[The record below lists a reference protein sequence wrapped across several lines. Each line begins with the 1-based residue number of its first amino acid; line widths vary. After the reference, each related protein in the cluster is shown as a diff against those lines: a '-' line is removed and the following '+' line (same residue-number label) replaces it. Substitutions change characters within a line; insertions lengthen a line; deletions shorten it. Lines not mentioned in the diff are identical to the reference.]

1 MASLLNSAMRYFN
14 TTGGA
19 DRCDEFVNQCIE
31 VGQQSFRIKR
41 FIAKGGFAFVF
52 EATETKTGRDYAIKR
67 LLANEKSKCKA
78 ILQEIALL
86 KRLSGHPNIVDFVA
100 AATSEKEGMTE
111 YLVVTEFCP
120 GDLVKILEARWPMK
134 PLFPDQVTLI
144 FYQACA
150 AVEYLHTRSPPVVHR
165 DLKLQ
170 NLLVSAQH
178 TIKLCDFG
186 SCTTKLHYPDTSWSA
201 GQRATVQDEVTENT
215 TPQYRAP
222 EALDLYQNLPLDAG
236 MDKWA
241 LGCLLYVLCY
251 QQHPFE
257 DGARL
262 AILNAA
268 YRMPQDD
275 TTYAHLQPVIRDLL
289 VVNPL
294 QRPDLSQL
302 LSHLETLVSPGIDP
316 KGPVQGLLPGNP
328 APRVAQQPPPPPQQ
342 QQQQQPPARPPP
354 PPRPAA
360 PPGQAGAG
368 AAAAGPGGSVL
379 SSFMGRIRDVGSRVT
394 ETVAAMSREGL
405 DLHYLTSRLAVMSYP
420 AEGLESAYRN
430 HYEDVRAFLDSRH
443 PRAYAVYNLSTRRYP
458 QSRFEGRVSEVGW
471 EAGTAPPLASLFAI
485 LRNMQLWLRQGPHT
499 ICVLHCLD
507 GKASSALVSAAT
519 CCFLRLFPSPRHGL
533 ELFAARRCPP
543 NISPSQRRYADYTAE
558 MAADPPR
565 LPHRRPVMLVTLTLT
580 PVPMFN
586 RQRRGC
592 TPYAEV
598 WANGERVLS
607 TCPESYEAM
616 RPALVEDGQV
626 RLGLN
631 ISVCGD
637 VTISVFHARSTLGGK
652 MQGRISSM
660 KICQVQFHTGF
671 VREDFDRLN
680 FTKCELDFLD
690 TDDKYSSDFKLS
702 LDLVVSPQDKP
713 LVDGPPPWDGFQARG
728 LKPRLLVSEDEELA
742 KLRADFMRD
751 GEAPPLASPVSSQDS
766 PLADNEPAAPA
777 AAAAAAAAPPK
788 PQREGGSSFFDTL
801 DWQHLEE
808 PAPSAQPPISEPQQ
822 QRDEGPRDYEAEALR
837 AAHREAERD
846 RAEAEAERRRRLSGG
861 GGGGGSGNFCPPEE
875 PHRQADLEQSAALND
890 VSAGVADLLG
900 FGGGGGGG
908 GGSNGG
914 LSPAASSASLRQTQ
928 SNADLLS
935 DLFSSAPAP
944 AAASAGTTATPP
956 PKAPYVVDDFFGG
969 PNFTRK
975 EPRSLHEMR
984 HQARAQS
991 MDPERAKV
999 EAWVAGKER
1008 NVRGLLCS
1016 LHTVVWEGCRWT
1028 QVSMADLVS
1037 GDQVK
1042 KVYRKAC
1049 LAVHPDKWAGTQHE
1063 AFSKLV
1069 FVELNDA
1076 WSAFE
1081 ESGMKSLY

>member
-1 MASLLNSAMRYFN
+1 MQSSAFWPTRSPSARPF
-14 TTGGA
+14 
-19 DRCDEFVNQCIE
+19 
-31 VGQQSFRIKR
+31 
-41 FIAKGGFAFVF
+41 
-52 EATETKTGRDYAIKR
+52 
-67 LLANEKSKCKA
+67 
-78 ILQEIALL
+78 LQEIALL

-360 PPGQAGAG
+360 PPGQAGHASASDAAGAG

-430 HYEDVRAFLDSRH
+430 HYEDVRAFLDFRH

-543 NISPSQRRYADYTAE
+543 NISPSQRRYADYTAA

-777 AAAAAAAAPPK
+777 AAAAAAAAAAPPK

-822 QRDEGPRDYEAEALR
+822 QRDDGPRDYEAEALR

-846 RAEAEAERRRRLSGG
+846 RAEAEAERRRRLS
-861 GGGGGSGNFCPPEE
+861 GGGSGNFCPPEE

-900 FGGGGGGG
+900 FGGGGGG
-908 GGSNGG
+908 SNGG

-944 AAASAGTTATPP
+944 AATPP

-969 PNFTRK
+969 PNFTGAGHGNFVGAAQNQRK

>member
-1 MASLLNSAMRYFN
+1 
-14 TTGGA
+14 
-19 DRCDEFVNQCIE
+19 
-31 VGQQSFRIKR
+31 
-41 FIAKGGFAFVF
+41 
-52 EATETKTGRDYAIKR
+52 R

-134 PLFPDQVTLI
+134 PP
-144 FYQACA
+144 ACA

-165 DLKLQ
+165 TC
-170 NLLVSAQH
+170 SCPAQH

-328 APRVAQQPPPPPQQ
+328 APGLPSSR
-342 QQQQQPPARPPP
+342 RRRHSSSSSSSHRRDRHLHRGL
-354 PPRPAA
+354 PPRLAKQATRRPAMPQA
-360 PPGQAGAG
+360 PG
-368 AAAAGPGGSVL
+368 AAAAGPGGSVSVL
-379 SSFMGRIRDVGSRVT
+379 LHGPHRDVGSRVT
-394 ETVAAMSREGL
+394 ETVAAMSRECL

-420 AEGLESAYRN
+420 PRASRSAYRN
-430 HYEDVRAFLDSRH
+430 HYEDVARL
-443 PRAYAVYNLSTRRYP
+443 PGLQGIPEPTLRYP

-471 EAGTAPPLASLFAI
+471 EAGTAPPLASLTAI
-485 LRNMQLWLRQGPHT
+485 HGEPIAHHRPIPRVPTT
-499 ICVLHCLD
+499 ICVLSTAWTARP
-507 GKASSALVSAAT
+507 GSSACVRAT
-519 CCFLRLFPSPRHGL
+519 CCFSPFP
-533 ELFAARRCPP
+533 FAAPWPRAVSPP
-543 NISPSQRRYADYTAE
+543 DAARQTFRLSQRRYADYTAA

-565 LPHRRPVMLVTLTLT
+565 LPTVAVMLGDAHGSPGASCSTVSRRRLHPL
-580 PVPMFN
+580 
-586 RQRRGC
+586 RRGLGP
-592 TPYAEV
+592 TAS
-598 WANGERVLS
+598 GVLS
-607 TCPESYEAM
+607 TCSGGPTRPM

-626 RLGLN
+626 RLGLTYPCAAM
-631 ISVCGD
+631 S
-637 VTISVFHARSTLGGK
+637 TISVFTRAPRWAARCRAGMRAGLPRH
-652 MQGRISSM
+652 GR
-660 KICQVQFHTGF
+660 QVL
-671 VREDFDRLN
+671 ERLQA
-680 FTKCELDFLD
+680 
-690 TDDKYSSDFKLS
+690 S

-713 LVDGPPPWDGFQARG
+713 LVDGRRPWDGFQARG

-751 GEAPPLASPVSSQDS
+751 GEGRRLWPARSQDS
-766 PLADNEPAAPA
+766 PLADNEPLTAAA

-808 PAPSAQPPISEPQQ
+808 PRHRRNRQSASRSSSATTALATTKRRLFAPRTEKPSGIA
-822 QRDEGPRDYEAEALR
+822 PRPKPR
-837 AAHREAERD
+837 AAQTVWRRFWQFLSAG
-846 RAEAEAERRRRLSGG
+846 RAA
-861 GGGGGSGNFCPPEE
+861 
-875 PHRQADLEQSAALND
+875 QAGRFEQSA
-890 VSAGVADLLG
+890 
-900 FGGGGGGG
+900 
-908 GGSNGG
+908 
-914 LSPAASSASLRQTQ
+914 
-928 SNADLLS
+928 
-935 DLFSSAPAP
+935 
-944 AAASAGTTATPP
+944 
-956 PKAPYVVDDFFGG
+956 
-969 PNFTRK
+969 
-975 EPRSLHEMR
+975 
-984 HQARAQS
+984 RA
-991 MDPERAKV
+991 
-999 EAWVAGKER
+999 
-1008 NVRGLLCS
+1008 
-1016 LHTVVWEGCRWT
+1016 
-1028 QVSMADLVS
+1028 
-1037 GDQVK
+1037 
-1042 KVYRKAC
+1042 
-1049 LAVHPDKWAGTQHE
+1049 
-1063 AFSKLV
+1063 
-1069 FVELNDA
+1069 
-1076 WSAFE
+1076 
-1081 ESGMKSLY
+1081 